1 MIALELATSAQGV
14 VLASATLAAVLYIGH
29 KARSA
34 WKLCSA
40 WIRRVDKVIENVESQ
55 LYPNGGRSLRD
66 AVDRIQERLGIEDN
80 PPEVR
85 Q

>member
-29 KARSA
+29 KGRAAYKAAS
-34 WKLCSA
+34 SFV
-40 WIRRVDKVIENVESQ
+40 RRIDKVIENVESQ